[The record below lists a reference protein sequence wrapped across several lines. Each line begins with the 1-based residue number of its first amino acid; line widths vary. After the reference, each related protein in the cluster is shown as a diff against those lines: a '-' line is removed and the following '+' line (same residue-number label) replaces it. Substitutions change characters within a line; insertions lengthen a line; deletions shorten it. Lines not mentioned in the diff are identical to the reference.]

1 MKVLFDL
8 GHPAHVHYFKNL
20 IELLQKH
27 GHRVLV
33 IARKKD
39 VTQKLLKNYKIP
51 YKSRGEGSKTLIG
64 KFFYLFKTNLKLYHY
79 SKLFKPDIFVSFA
92 SPYAAQIAFYFNKPH
107 IAFTDTEN
115 AKLGI
120 AAFLPFTSAVVTPKS
135 FKNPLGKNH
144 IKFDGYMENT
154 YLHPNYF
161 KPSAEILKKLG
172 LSIEERYVVLRLV
185 SWDASHDVGQKGF
198 SSKNVD

>member
-27 GHRVLV
+27 GHKVLV

-39 VTQKLLKNYKIP
+39 VTQELLKAYKIP

-79 SKLFKPDIFVSFA
+79 SKSFEPDIFISFA
-92 SPYAAQIAFYFNKPH
+92 SGNI
-107 IAFTDTEN
+107 
-115 AKLGI
+115 
-120 AAFLPFTSAVVTPKS
+120 V
-135 FKNPLGKNH
+135 
-144 IKFDGYMENT
+144 
-154 YLHPNYF
+154 
-161 KPSAEILKKLG
+161 
-172 LSIEERYVVLRLV
+172 
-185 SWDASHDVGQKGF
+185 
-198 SSKNVD
+198 